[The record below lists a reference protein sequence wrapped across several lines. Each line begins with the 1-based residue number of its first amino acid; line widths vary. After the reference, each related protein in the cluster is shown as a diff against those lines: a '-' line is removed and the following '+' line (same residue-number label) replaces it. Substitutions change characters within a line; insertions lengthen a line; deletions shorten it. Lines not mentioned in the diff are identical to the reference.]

1 MTSYG
6 RRWFWGSEPTKSQR
20 MSFAS
25 NLRLAMR
32 ARPLP
37 ATAFNLMYD
46 AKPPDIGAR
55 RGR

>member
-1 MTSYG
+1 
-6 RRWFWGSEPTKSQR
+6 